1 MGCTYGYGIRRM
13 RKRKMVIQLSVANK
27 EGEHTS
33 RDEMLLVNH
42 VFQIDAILSLLPT
55 RCASDAQGAV
65 WIGNRD
71 F

>member
-1 MGCTYGYGIRRM
+1 
-13 RKRKMVIQLSVANK
+13 MVIQLPVANK
-27 EGEHTS
+27 EGEHTG

-55 RCASDAQGAV
+55 RRASDAKGAI
-65 WIGNRD
+65 WIGDRD